1 MRNNNKSR
9 HDKEILT
16 SALFACVVFWL
27 LTVFAEY
34 VLSSK
39 HSADSFLHIVIIH
52 LVIFI
57 VFLVTFAAIIIF
69 YINKRYKSEEFVEKS
84 ERIYHDIFDNA
95 MHIYIEILTDGTII
109 EISNSV
115 RKVLGYEQSEV
126 KGKNVDFICN
136 KPESINKIMERLL
149 KENYIESLEF
159 EGERK
164 DGSTCILI
172 LNIRLVMVEA
182 GFYKIICIGRDVTE
196 YIESRRKQIE
206 VQEEYKLIFDKML
219 DGMIIYELIYD
230 EKNNPSD
237 VIVVRANPAV
247 AKHLGIMDQAD
258 IENIYTKN
266 IAGDEKN
273 LEKLYNILETG
284 IPTQREIYISDMDLY
299 LFVNAF
305 KLNSSQIVIM
315 FHDVTYLK
323 KMEKSQREMA
333 VHLEAIFESTE
344 DIIFSLD
351 KNYNIKNFNSSFR
364 DFIKRNYNHEIKIE
378 QSLMQIVPHKIIKE
392 WQQFY
397 YNTINSNKHN
407 FEYYIKN
414 ENKYVDL
421 YFNPIYDNKRI
432 CGTAVFIRD
441 ITARKEAENKLRK
454 INRDLE
460 QLVEER
466 TTELMSTVSEL
477 EAFAYTVSHDLK
489 SPLRAIDGYSKIII
503 EDYGETLEEEAL
515 RMINNIS
522 DISRDRIKLIDRV
535 LHYSTTYKA
544 AVQKE
549 IVDIREIFE
558 NVFCELKT
566 ACPERIIEFNAEA
579 SIPLVKA
586 DKILIQQAV
595 SNILGNAVKFTK
607 DTGVAVINVGYFKD
621 GNEHVFFVEDNGS
634 GFDMEYSSKLF
645 SMFQRLHTKEE
656 FEGSGIG
663 LATVKKII
671 QKHGGRV
678 WIEGKKNVGTKIYFT
693 LPVE

>member
-16 SALFACVVFWL
+16 SAMVACVVFWL

-34 VLSSK
+34 LLSSK
-39 HSADSFLHIVIIH
+39 HSIDSFLHIAIIH

-57 VFLVTFAAIIIF
+57 VYLIIF
-69 YINKRYKSEEFVEKS
+69 AGIIVLYINKQYKSEELAEKS
-84 ERIYHDIFDNA
+84 ERIYHDIFENA
-95 MHIYIEILTDGTII
+95 THIYIEILTDGTII

-126 KGKNVDFICN
+126 KGKNINFIYN
-136 KPESINKIMERLL
+136 RPEIIKKIMERLL
-149 KENYIESLEF
+149 EENYIESLEF

-172 LNIRLVMVEA
+172 LNIKLVVVES
-182 GFYKIICIGRDVTE
+182 GFDKIICIGKDVTD
-196 YIESRRKQIE
+196 YIEARRKQTE

-237 VIVVRANPAV
+237 VNVVKANPAV
-247 AKHLGIMDQAD
+247 AKHLGLMNQTD
-258 IENIYTKN
+258 IEKIYTKN
-266 IAGDEKN
+266 ITGNKKN
-273 LEKLYNILETG
+273 LEKLHNILVTG
-284 IPTQREIYISDMDLY
+284 NPTQREIYISDMDIY

-315 FHDVTYLK
+315 FHDVTNLR
-323 KMEKSQREMA
+323 KMERRQREMA
-333 VHLEAIFESTE
+333 VHLEAIFESTD
-344 DIIFSLD
+344 DIIFSVD
-351 KNYNIKNFNSSFR
+351 KNYNIKNFNSSFKN
-364 DFIKRNYNHEIKIE
+364 FIKKNFNHEIKIE
-378 QSLMQIVPHKIIKE
+378 QSLMQILPHKVMKE

-397 YNTINSNKHN
+397 YNTINSNRHN
-407 FEYYIKN
+407 FEYYIKH

-441 ITARKEAENKLRK
+441 ITAKKKAEHKLRK
-454 INRDLE
+454 VNRDLE
-460 QLVEER
+460 HVVEER
-466 TTELMSTVSEL
+466 TIELMSAVSEL

-503 EDYGETLEEEAL
+503 EDYGETLEKEAL
-515 RMINNIS
+515 SMINNIS

-544 AVQKE
+544 AVHKE
-549 IVDIREIFE
+549 IFDIREIFA

-566 ACPERIIEFNAEA
+566 ACPERIIEFNVEV

-595 SNILGNAVKFTK
+595 SNVLGNAVKFTK
-607 DTGVAVINVGYFKD
+607 NKGVAVINVGYFKEE
-621 GNEHVFFVEDNGS
+621 NEHVFSVEDNGA
-634 GFDMEYSSKLF
+634 GFDMEYSGKLF